1 MPDIDLA
8 DLVYAKEVSQ
18 RREFG
23 EVLYKMKQM
32 KRVADN
38 LDPAKRKDI
47 REKMREE
54 TVRKIEDRK
63 KRRKAAR
70 DIDTYL
76 QGENVPDEV

>member
-1 MPDIDLA
+1 
-8 DLVYAKEVSQ
+8 
-18 RREFG
+18 
-23 EVLYKMKQM
+23 M